1 MSRAAIA
8 LDRAAALVVAVILIA
23 VGAGAVAWWLDLLTW
38 LPAARDT
45 SVVRDGTHQ
54 PWWPWAAGGAGLIA
68 MVAGL
73 RWMIAHLPD
82 RGVGDLMLTGSGPDG
97 ALRAASGP
105 VAHAAAQALA
115 AAPGVRRGQRR
126 PAHHR
131 RSGRPGR
138 RRPSRGPGARRPVLP
153 GPAHRRQASSRSTQ
167 GHVNLTQSRPRRHR
181 HLPTHPAPPT
191 SKDTQQ

>member
-23 VGAGAVAWWLDLLTW
+23 VGAGAIVWWLDLLTW
-38 LPAARDT
+38 LPAALDT

-68 MVAGL
+68 VVAGL

-115 AAPGVRRGQRR
+115 AAPGVRSATGRVLRERGQLVARLTGTVEASADLR
-126 PAHHR
+126 IIAAAADQVAADLR
-131 RSGRPGR
+131 AVLGRDDLYCQVRLTVGR
-138 RRPSRGPGARRPVLP
+138 RAHALP
-153 GPAHRRQASSRSTQ
+153 RVT
-167 GHVNLTQSRPRRHR
+167 
-181 HLPTHPAPPT
+181 
-191 SKDTQQ
+191 